1 MFGQLGPTM
10 GGGGNHGGLWESQL
24 HLTVPELLCTW
35 LVSVLH
41 VPYESV
47 LCAPG
52 TPVYL
57 RAPVNHLL
65 IAVAR

>member
-1 MFGQLGPTM
+1 MFGQLLPTM

-52 TPVYL
+52 TLYL